1 MNTYPCGVCKLYHS
15 LDCYLESEE
24 DVKRGNFQKLFWDV
38 EGDCPAFELD
48 EEKWEKLLEEMKKKG
63 GENLSSG
70 PGPEGEGEGEG
81 EKLNLYL
88 LAKSILEES
97 PIHTDIR
104 TYLMFRW
111 DGKIWRDDAE
121 GYIHEKLAEAEGED
135 YKPYHLTTLKQIVQ
149 GLSFVYEFEEPP
161 KNLICFENGIL
172 DLNTLELQPHNPKY
186 FFRNMVHA
194 KYDPNAKCPK
204 FLEWLNE
211 VLPDE
216 KSRLLAQEIFGYCF
230 YRDYPLH
237 HIFFI
242 VGSGRNGKG
251 TFARTLEAILG
262 KESCAR
268 INLERLDERFQAT
281 NLWGKLAN
289 IVTEPDIKRF
299 STEIIKSLSGQDL
312 ISGEVKGKQK
322 LINFTNYAKIIVV
335 ANQLPRVDDK
345 SLAWWERVILL
356 EFPIVIPEEKRIPNI
371 EERWLNDEMERG
383 GVVNWALE
391 GLKRLLQNRRFTKS
405 ETMVEKVEEYKRWS
419 NPVDYFLEKRCVF
432 EVNAWIPKKEL
443 YEAYKDF
450 CEEEDLKIVSE
461 EAFGSEVKKKPKV
474 RTARK
479 MVEGQ
484 RIWVWEGVKLKEEG
498 SVQGVQPVQASIY
511 LGKLTD
517 NDKILDKILEGNIEP
532 RHLGQVGHLDAS
544 ILKDDKE
551 PRTLE
556 TLGTS
561 SVEAKYYYCRTC
573 LSGPWKERKTTL
585 EHLALRPGH
594 EIAETNSLDEAL
606 KIILKQKDGV

>member
-1 MNTYPCGVCKLYHS
+1 MNRFPCGVCKLFHTKECPQEGIEDLKQRTFHQS
-15 LDCYLESEE
+15 ADTVEE
-24 DVKRGNFQKLFWDV
+24 ECD
-38 EGDCPAFELD
+38 EFELN
-48 EEKWEKLLEEMKKKG
+48 EEKLKGLL
-63 GENLSSG
+63 SG
-70 PGPEGEGEGEG
+70 LGPEGEE
-81 EKLNLYL
+81 EKLNLYR
-88 LAKSILEES
+88 LALRILQES

-111 DGKIWRDDAE
+111 NGKIWSDDAE
-121 GYIHEKLAEAEGED
+121 GYIHKKLAEEEGED
-135 YKPYHLTTLKQIVQ
+135 YKPYHLTTLKQIAQ
-149 GLSFVYEFEEPP
+149 GLTFKSELEEPS
-161 KNLICFENGIL
+161 KNLICFDNGIL
-172 DLNTLELQPHNPKY
+172 DLNTSELKPHDPQY
-186 FFRNMVHA
+186 FFRNIVHA
-194 KYDPNAKCPK
+194 KFDPNAKCQK
-204 FLEWLNE
+204 FLEWLEE

-230 YRDYPLH
+230 YREYPLH

-268 INLERLDERFQAT
+268 INLERLDERFQST
-281 NLWGKLAN
+281 NLWGKLVN

-299 STEIIKSLSGQDL
+299 STEIVKSLSGQDL

-322 LINFTNYAKIIVV
+322 LINFTNYAKIIIV

-356 EFPIVIPEEKRIPNI
+356 EFPVVIPEEKRIPNI
-371 EERWLNDEMERG
+371 EERWLNDDVERS
-383 GVVNWALE
+383 GVVVWALE

-461 EAFGSEVKKKPKV
+461 EAFAREVRKRPKVNTAQKRVGGERVWIWEGIGLKGEGMSQVSQVSQVPIFRHKFTDKDNNYRESIEPMTPMTVVTPSISAEPKATEEVKD
-474 RTARK
+474 T
-479 MVEGQ
+479 
-484 RIWVWEGVKLKEEG
+484 
-498 SVQGVQPVQASIY
+498 
-511 LGKLTD
+511 
-517 NDKILDKILEGNIEP
+517 GN
-532 RHLGQVGHLDAS
+532 
-544 ILKDDKE
+544 
-551 PRTLE
+551 
-556 TLGTS
+556 
-561 SVEAKYYYCRTC
+561 VEAKYYYCKTC
-573 LSGPWKERKTTL
+573 LSGPWKERKTAL
-585 EHLALRPGH
+585 EHLALRLNH